1 MDDTSD
7 GPTDVQSPEPRKE
20 DNETTDTGQAEQ
32 YHAVIEPDPLLEEVG
47 EANERA
53 GQRSE
58 PRRVI
63 PSKPC

>member
-1 MDDTSD
+1 MKDTRDGQTDADSPAPEREEDEASD
-7 GPTDVQSPEPRKE
+7 GEQE
-20 DNETTDTGQAEQ
+20 EQ

-47 EANERA
+47 EANEKA
-53 GQRSE
+53 GQPSE